1 MRSLR
6 KPPAAGPVVAT
17 EAVATSY
24 GDLRHDRWHI
34 VARKTLVLSLWLPTM
49 PEQDYSRFVKGLYS
63 PSTTIVVQR
72 CINGIWV
79 AYGKLAA

>member
-6 KPPAAGPVVAT
+6 KLLVCGPVVAT
-17 EAVATSY
+17 KIMATSFD
-24 GDLRHDRWHI
+24 DLRRDQWHI
-34 VARKTLVLSLWLPTM
+34 VARKPLAVWLPTM
-49 PEQDYSRFVKGLYS
+49 PEADYSRFVKGLHS

-72 CINGIWV
+72 YIDGAWV